1 MEKFLSGRTRIST
14 VLYLLH
20 CSSLHYQFSK
30 ILFLL
35 NKTIIVA
42 LFKAKIRQINVNFP
56 INKNKTRATSNSA
69 QCTLMSVALE
79 LAGIDDIKSKNK
91 MGFPYSSSTLDILSP
106 LSCYSGEFYYVYCC
120 KSLRKVVELGI
131 CFLYG
136 DS

>member
-1 MEKFLSGRTRIST
+1 MYALDIKCNKKNVLEKYLSGRTRIST

-30 ILFLL
+30 ILILL

-106 LSCYSGEFYYVYCC
+106 LSCYSGEFYYTVV
-120 KSLRKVVELGI
+120 KVSVKW
-131 CFLYG
+131 
-136 DS
+136 

>member
-1 MEKFLSGRTRIST
+1 MYALDIKCNKKNVLEKYLSGRTRIST

-20 CSSLHYQFSK
+20 CSSLHYKFSK

-106 LSCYSGEFYYVYCC
+106 LSCYSGEFYYTVV
-120 KSLRKVVELGI
+120 KVSVKW
-131 CFLYG
+131 
-136 DS
+136 